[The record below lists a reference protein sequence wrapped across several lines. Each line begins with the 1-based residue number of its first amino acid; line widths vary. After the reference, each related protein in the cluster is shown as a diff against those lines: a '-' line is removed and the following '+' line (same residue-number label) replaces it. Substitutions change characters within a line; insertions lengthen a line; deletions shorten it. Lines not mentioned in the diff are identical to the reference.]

1 MDKLIFYK
9 EEGFVNEKIK
19 SIRFSYQRD
28 FESHIFSKSSELI
41 SYVKTYPSSLIYYF
55 TNQLTTKDRILISN
69 LKLSYRDL
77 SITLCTNK
85 AYALDAWKMRV
96 FDFIEHPVD
105 NLKLINSYKNYIAV
119 DTDQNNEF
127 VLKTKEGIRK
137 ISYRYINYFKAN
149 GNYTSINLI
158 KDKSILQTKQLQ
170 KYEYITESSPQFH
183 RVHRSL
189 IINLKNIKEVGGQ
202 IIKFYQTDKSLK
214 VSKSLEVKIK
224 QILLGK

>member
-9 EEGFVNEKIK
+9 EEGLDREKIK

-28 FESHIFSKSSELI
+28 FEAHIFSKSTELI
-41 SYVKTYPSSLIYYF
+41 SFVKTYPNCLVYYF
-55 TNQLTTKDRILISN
+55 TNQLTTKDRILIST
-69 LKLSYRDL
+69 LKLNYKDL
-77 SITLCTNK
+77 NITLCTNK
-85 AYALDAWKMRV
+85 SHALDAWKLRV

-105 NLKLINSYKNYIAV
+105 NLKLINSYKNYISI
-119 DTDQNNEF
+119 DTDLNSEF

-170 KYEYITESSPQFH
+170 KYEHVTESAPQFH

-189 IINLKNIKEVGGQ
+189 ILNLKNVKEVGGKV
-202 IIKFYQTDKSLK
+202 IKFYQTDKALDI
-214 VSKSLEVKIK
+214 SKSLEVKIK